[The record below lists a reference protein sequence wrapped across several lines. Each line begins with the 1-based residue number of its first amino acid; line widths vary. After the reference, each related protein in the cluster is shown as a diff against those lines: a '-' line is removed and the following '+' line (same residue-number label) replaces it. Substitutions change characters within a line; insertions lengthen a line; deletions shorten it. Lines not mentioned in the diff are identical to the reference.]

1 MKNRG
6 LIIGTLVLFAFV
18 VTSATFAFWAASVT
32 GAEDTATGTVTIG
45 EGDTVTTEV
54 NVDNVTD
61 AGLLVPVG
69 QTGGITSTA
78 IELDVEW
85 TGDGAEGATGTLSVE
100 QTSIEISTGSSV
112 VLSGAAVEAMFTVE
126 LPTDSAITAGTSQI
140 VTINVIFE
148 NEPKDKETYDL
159 VANGALIIT
168 FEFSVK
174 TEDDLD

>member
-54 NVDNVTD
+54 NVADVTD
-61 AGLLVPVG
+61 TGPLVPVG
-69 QTGGITSTA
+69 QTGITSTA

-159 VANGALIIT
+159 VANGELIIT

-174 TEDDLD
+174 TEDGLD